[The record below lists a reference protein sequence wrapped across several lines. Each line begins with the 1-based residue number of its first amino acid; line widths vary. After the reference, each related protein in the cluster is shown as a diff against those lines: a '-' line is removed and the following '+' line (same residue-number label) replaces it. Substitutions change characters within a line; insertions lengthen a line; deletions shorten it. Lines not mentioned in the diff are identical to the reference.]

1 MTRRM
6 TRGCRAVRS
15 TGRVRYACRNRRV
28 RWAPATWNSPATSS
42 RCHCASGKGVP
53 IMLDNLSALDVA
65 GRLGLAIAM
74 AVFMGLAFEGVYKRE
89 QHTCPG
95 GIRTFPM
102 LAALGAMLFLLD
114 AKSLLPFVAGL
125 AAVAIW

>member
-1 MTRRM
+1 
-6 TRGCRAVRS
+6 
-15 TGRVRYACRNRRV
+15 
-28 RWAPATWNSPATSS
+28 
-42 RCHCASGKGVP
+42 
-53 IMLDNLSALDVA
+53 MLDNLSALDVA

-102 LAALGAMLFLLD
+102 LAALGGMLLS
-114 AKSLLPFVAGL
+114 ACNVGPRYVAP
-125 AAVAIW
+125 AVPAPRPTTTELRIATTASRLTEAPNPRTRGPRDIVSS